1 VNNMKFKL
9 LAFFVSLMLASMAM
23 ATTTSCQIGSLTS
36 YLAAGFSCQ
45 SGSLIFSDFDYQ
57 GTGRDASSIAV
68 TPLNTSDDEGFRFQ
82 GGWYAHSV
90 NGASISEDSRITY
103 TVHHAGGLIDTL
115 SLAFGSSVSGT
126 GVSTVQERFCL
137 GASLLNCPS
146 VNQGGIGL
154 TNPGSMF
161 SNRAFFAGVGSVSV
175 WKDINVTSGVNGT
188 ASISNVTDT
197 FSSPEPLSFVLLGT
211 GLLGIGLMRRRLSQ
225 R

>member
-1 VNNMKFKL
+1 MKL
-9 LAFFVSLMLASMAM
+9 LVFIASLLLASSAM
-23 ATTTSCQIGSLTS
+23 ATTTSCQTGSLS
-36 YLAAGFSCQ
+36 AYLASGFSCE

-57 GTGRDASSIAV
+57 GTGSDASSITV
-68 TPLNTSDDEGFRFQ
+68 KPLTASDDEGFQFL
-82 GGWYAHSV
+82 GGWNAHSV
-90 NGASISEDSRITY
+90 NGASTSEDSRISY

-137 GASLLNCPS
+137 GSSLVSCPS
-146 VNQGGIGL
+146 VNQGAISL
-154 TNPGSMF
+154 TNPGVMF
-161 SNRAFFAGVGSVSV
+161 SNRAFFAGVGSISVS
-175 WKDINVTSGVNGT
+175 KDINVTSGINGT
-188 ASISNVTDT
+188 ASIANVTDA

>member
-1 VNNMKFKL
+1 MKLPVFI
-9 LAFFVSLMLASMAM
+9 ASLMLASTAM
-23 ATTTSCQIGSLTS
+23 ATTTSCQTGSLTS

-57 GTGRDASSIAV
+57 GTGKDASSIAV
-68 TPLNTSDDEGFRFQ
+68 TSLTASDDEGFQFV
-82 GGWYAHSV
+82 GGWNAHSV
-90 NGASISEDSRITY
+90 NGSSTSEDSRITY

-126 GVSTVQERFCL
+126 GVSSVQERFCL
-137 GASLLNCPS
+137 GSSLVSCPA
-146 VNQGGIGL
+146 VNQGAIGL
-154 TNPGSMF
+154 TNPGTML
-161 SNRAFFAGVGSVSV
+161 SNRAFFAGVGSVSMS
-175 WKDINVTSGVNGT
+175 KDINVTSGVNGI

-211 GLLGIGLMRRRLSQ
+211 GLLGIGLMRRRRNQ